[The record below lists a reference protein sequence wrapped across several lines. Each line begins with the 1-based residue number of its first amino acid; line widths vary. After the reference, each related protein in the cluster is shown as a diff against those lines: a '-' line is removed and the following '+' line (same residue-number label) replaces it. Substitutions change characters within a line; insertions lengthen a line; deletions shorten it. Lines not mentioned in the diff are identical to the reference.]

1 MKSKLKNNNIFIIAG
16 LIISFM
22 SCKDE
27 NVIHS
32 VNQQNLQS
40 SHDYLLFEKT
50 LFDIEREIEH
60 ALIATGTTKNLPM
73 YISLNADSTDQDTL
87 IINFGEENYLHLG
100 HLKRGEII
108 SIYNK
113 FIYNS
118 NSQIT
123 TTFNNFYINNNLIQ
137 GKMYLENNGSNQNGF
152 PEFSL
157 TVDSMSMYTN
167 NGSIDISNGNYI
179 KQLVSGYN
187 TQYQYL
193 DNIYKLTGNAQGNSS
208 NNNNFSLE
216 ISDSLNMN
224 LSCFES
230 SSCIIT
236 EGISRLIP
244 DGYEERIINYGD
256 SSCDCDINA
265 VIGEDIHPIIIN

>member
-27 NVIHS
+27 NVIYS
-32 VNQQNLQS
+32 LNQQNLQS

-118 NSQIT
+118 NAQIT

-216 ISDSLNMN
+216 ISNSLNMN

-236 EGISRLIP
+236 EGTSRLIP

>member
-1 MKSKLKNNNIFIIAG
+1 MNSKLKNNNIFIIAG

-60 ALIATGTTKNLPM
+60 ALIANGTTKNLPM

-123 TTFNNFYINNNLIQ
+123 TTFKNFYINNNLIQ

-152 PEFSL
+152 QEFSL

-167 NGSIDISNGNYI
+167 DGSIDISNGNYI

-236 EGISRLIP
+236 EGTSRLIP
-244 DGYEERIINYGD
+244 DGYEERIINYGNN
-256 SSCDCDINA
+256 SCDCDINA

>member
-236 EGISRLIP
+236 EGISKLIP
-244 DGYEERIINYGD
+244 DGYEERIINYGNN
-256 SSCDCDINA
+256 SCDCDINA

>member
-1 MKSKLKNNNIFIIAG
+1 MKSKLKNNILIVIA
-16 LIISFM
+16 LIISFV

-73 YISLNADSTDQDTL
+73 YISLNADSSDQDTL

-137 GKMYLENNGSNQNGF
+137 GKMYLENNESNQNGF

-216 ISDSLNMN
+216 ISNSLNMN

-236 EGISRLIP
+236 EGTSRLIP
-244 DGYEERIINYGD
+244 DGYEERIINYGNN
-256 SSCDCDINA
+256 SCDCDINA

>member
-1 MKSKLKNNNIFIIAG
+1 MKRKLKNNGIIIVSI

-32 VNQQNLQS
+32 VTQQNLQS
-40 SHDYLLFEKT
+40 SHDYVLFEKT

-60 ALIATGTTKNLPM
+60 ALIATGTTKNLPL

-118 NSQIT
+118 DAQIS

-137 GKMYLENNGSNQNGF
+137 GKMQLKNKGFNQNGF
-152 PEFSL
+152 SEFSL
-157 TVDSMSMYTN
+157 TIDSMSMFTN
-167 NGSIDISNGNYI
+167 NGSIDMLSGNYI
-179 KQLVSGYN
+179 KEMVSGNN

-193 DNIYKLTGNAQGNSS
+193 DNIYKVTGNALGNSS
-208 NNNNFSLE
+208 NNNNFSVE
-216 ISDSLNMN
+216 ISDSLNMI
-224 LSCFES
+224 LSCYES
-230 SSCIIT
+230 SSCVVT
-236 EGISRLIP
+236 GGTSKLIP

-256 SSCDCDINA
+256 NMCDCDVNA
-265 VIGEDIHPIIIN
+265 IIGEDVHPIIIN

>member
-1 MKSKLKNNNIFIIAG
+1 MKRKFKNNNIFIVIA

-27 NVIHS
+27 NVIQS

-50 LFDIEREIEH
+50 LLDIEREIEH

-73 YISLNADSTDQDTL
+73 YISLNTDSTDQDTL

-118 NSQIT
+118 NAQIA

-137 GKMYLENNGSNQNGF
+137 GKMFLENNGSNQNGF
-152 PEFSL
+152 QEFAL
-157 TVDSMSMYTN
+157 TVDSMSMYTK
-167 NGSIDISNGNYI
+167 NGSIDISSGNYI
-179 KQLVSGYN
+179 KELVSGNN

-193 DNIYKLTGNAQGNSS
+193 DNIYKVTGNALGNSS
-208 NNNNFSLE
+208 NNNNFSIE

-230 SSCIIT
+230 SSCVIT
-236 EGISRLIP
+236 GGTARLIP
-244 DGYEERIINYGD
+244 NGYEERIINYGD
-256 SSCDCDINA
+256 NTCDCDVNA
-265 VIGEDIHPIIIN
+265 IIGEDVHPIIIN

>member
-236 EGISRLIP
+236 EGTSRLIP
-244 DGYEERIINYGD
+244 DGYEERIINYGNN
-256 SSCDCDINA
+256 SCDCDINA
-265 VIGEDIHPIIIN
+265 VIGEDLHPIIIN

>member
-1 MKSKLKNNNIFIIAG
+1 MKSKLKNNILIVIV
-16 LIISFM
+16 LIISFV

-236 EGISRLIP
+236 EGTSRLIP
-244 DGYEERIINYGD
+244 DGYEERIINYGNN
-256 SSCDCDINA
+256 SCDCDINA

>member
-1 MKSKLKNNNIFIIAG
+1 MKRKLTNNSILIVSI
-16 LIISFM
+16 LIISFI

-40 SHDYLLFEKT
+40 SHDYVLFEKT

-60 ALIATGTTKNLPM
+60 ALIATGTTKNLPL
-73 YISLNADSTDQDTL
+73 YFLLNVDSTDQDTL

-108 SIYNK
+108 SIYNN

-118 NSQIT
+118 DAQIS

-137 GKMYLENNGSNQNGF
+137 GKMQLTNNGFNQNGF
-152 PEFSL
+152 SEFSL
-157 TVDSMSMYTN
+157 TIDSMSMFTN
-167 NGSIDISNGNYI
+167 NGSIDMLSGNYI
-179 KQLVSGYN
+179 KEMVSGNN

-193 DNIYKLTGNAQGNSS
+193 DNIYKVTGNALGNSS
-208 NNNNFSLE
+208 NNNNFSVE
-216 ISDSLNMN
+216 ISESLNMN

-230 SSCIIT
+230 SSCIVT
-236 EGISRLIP
+236 GGTSKLIP

-256 SSCDCDINA
+256 NKCDCDVNA
-265 VIGEDIHPIIIN
+265 IIGEDVHPIIIN

>member
-1 MKSKLKNNNIFIIAG
+1 MKSKLKNNNILIIAG

-100 HLKRGEII
+100 HLKKGEII

-236 EGISRLIP
+236 EGTSRLIP
-244 DGYEERIINYGD
+244 DGYEERIINYGNN
-256 SSCDCDINA
+256 SCDCDINA
-265 VIGEDIHPIIIN
+265 FIGEDIHPIIIN

>member
-60 ALIATGTTKNLPM
+60 AFIATGTTKNLPM

-152 PEFSL
+152 QEFSL

-236 EGISRLIP
+236 EGTSRLIP
-244 DGYEERIINYGD
+244 DGYEERIINYGNN
-256 SSCDCDINA
+256 SCDCDINA

>member
-1 MKSKLKNNNIFIIAG
+1 MKRKLKNNGILIVSI

-40 SHDYLLFEKT
+40 SHDYVLFEKT

-60 ALIATGTTKNLPM
+60 ALIATGTTKNLPL

-108 SIYNK
+108 SIYNN

-118 NSQIT
+118 DAQIS

-137 GKMYLENNGSNQNGF
+137 GKMQLKNNGFNQNGF
-152 PEFSL
+152 SEFSL
-157 TVDSMSMYTN
+157 TIDSMSMFTN
-167 NGSIDISNGNYI
+167 NGSINMLSGNYI
-179 KQLVSGYN
+179 KEMVSGNN

-193 DNIYKLTGNAQGNSS
+193 DNIYKVTGNALGNSS
-208 NNNNFSLE
+208 NNNNFSVE

-230 SSCIIT
+230 SSCIVA
-236 EGISRLIP
+236 GGASKLIP

-256 SSCDCDINA
+256 NTCDCDVNA
-265 VIGEDIHPIIIN
+265 IIGEDVHPIIIN

>member
-137 GKMYLENNGSNQNGF
+137 GKMYLENSGSNQNGF

-157 TVDSMSMYTN
+157 TVDSMSIYTN

-236 EGISRLIP
+236 EGTSRLIP
-244 DGYEERIINYGD
+244 DGYEERIINYGNN
-256 SSCDCDINA
+256 SCDCDINA

>member
-1 MKSKLKNNNIFIIAG
+1 MKSKLKNNNILIIAG

-137 GKMYLENNGSNQNGF
+137 GKMFLENNGSNQNGF

-167 NGSIDISNGNYI
+167 NGSIDISSGNYI

-236 EGISRLIP
+236 EGTSRLIP
-244 DGYEERIINYGD
+244 DGYEERIINYGNN
-256 SSCDCDINA
+256 SCDCDINA
-265 VIGEDIHPIIIN
+265 FIGEDIHPIIIN

>member
-118 NSQIT
+118 NAQIT

-137 GKMYLENNGSNQNGF
+137 GKMFLENNGSNQNGF

-167 NGSIDISNGNYI
+167 NGSIDISSGNYI
-179 KQLVSGYN
+179 KELVNGYN

-224 LSCFES
+224 LSCFEI

-236 EGISRLIP
+236 GGTSILIP

-256 SSCDCDINA
+256 NSCDCDINA

>member
-22 SCKDE
+22 SCNDE

-118 NSQIT
+118 NAQIT

-179 KQLVSGYN
+179 KQLISGYN

-216 ISDSLNMN
+216 ISNSLNMN

-236 EGISRLIP
+236 EGTSRLIP

>member
-1 MKSKLKNNNIFIIAG
+1 MKRKLKNNGILIVSI
-16 LIISFM
+16 LIISFI

-40 SHDYLLFEKT
+40 SHDYVLFEKT

-60 ALIATGTTKNLPM
+60 ALIATGTTKNLPL
-73 YISLNADSTDQDTL
+73 YFSLNVDSTDQDTL

-108 SIYNK
+108 SIYNN

-118 NSQIT
+118 DAQIS

-137 GKMYLENNGSNQNGF
+137 GKMQLTNNGFNQNGF
-152 PEFSL
+152 SEFSL
-157 TVDSMSMYTN
+157 TIDSMSMFTN
-167 NGSIDISNGNYI
+167 NGSIDMLSVNYI
-179 KQLVSGYN
+179 KEMVSGNN

-193 DNIYKLTGNAQGNSS
+193 DNIYKVTGNALGNSS
-208 NNNNFSLE
+208 NNNNFSVE

-230 SSCIIT
+230 SSCIVT
-236 EGISRLIP
+236 GGASKLIP

-256 SSCDCDINA
+256 NKCDCDVNA
-265 VIGEDIHPIIIN
+265 IIGEDVHPIIIN

>member
-50 LFDIEREIEH
+50 LFNIEREIEH

-118 NSQIT
+118 NAQIT

-216 ISDSLNMN
+216 ISNSLNMN

-244 DGYEERIINYGD
+244 DGYEERIINYGNN
-256 SSCDCDINA
+256 SCDCDINA

>member
-1 MKSKLKNNNIFIIAG
+1 MKSKLKNNILIVIA
-16 LIISFM
+16 LIISFV

-236 EGISRLIP
+236 EGTSRLIP

>member
-152 PEFSL
+152 LEFSL

-236 EGISRLIP
+236 EGTSKLIP
-244 DGYEERIINYGD
+244 DGYEERIINYGNN
-256 SSCDCDINA
+256 SCDCDINA
-265 VIGEDIHPIIIN
+265 FIGEDIHPIIIN

>member
-1 MKSKLKNNNIFIIAG
+1 MKRKLKNNGILIVSI

-40 SHDYLLFEKT
+40 SHDYVLFEKT

-60 ALIATGTTKNLPM
+60 ALIATGTTKNLPL
-73 YISLNADSTDQDTL
+73 YISLNVDSTDQDTL

-108 SIYNK
+108 SIYNN

-118 NSQIT
+118 DAQIS

-137 GKMYLENNGSNQNGF
+137 GKMQLTNNGFNQNGF
-152 PEFSL
+152 SEFSL
-157 TVDSMSMYTN
+157 TIDSMSMFTN
-167 NGSIDISNGNYI
+167 NGSIDMLSGNYI
-179 KQLVSGYN
+179 KEMVSGNN

-193 DNIYKLTGNAQGNSS
+193 DNIYKVTGNALGNSS
-208 NNNNFSLE
+208 NNNNFSVE

-230 SSCIIT
+230 SSCIVT
-236 EGISRLIP
+236 GGTSKLIP

-256 SSCDCDINA
+256 NKCECDVNA
-265 VIGEDIHPIIIN
+265 IIGEDVHPIIIN

>member
-22 SCKDE
+22 SCNDE

-118 NSQIT
+118 NAQIT

-157 TVDSMSMYTN
+157 TVDSMSIYTN
-167 NGSIDISNGNYI
+167 NGSIDISSGNYI
-179 KQLVSGYN
+179 KELVNGYN

-216 ISDSLNMN
+216 ISNSLSMS

-236 EGISRLIP
+236 EGTSILIP

-256 SSCDCDINA
+256 NSCDCDINA
-265 VIGEDIHPIIIN
+265 IIGEDTHPIIVN

>member
-1 MKSKLKNNNIFIIAG
+1 MKRKLKNNCILIISI
-16 LIISFM
+16 LIISFT

-40 SHDYLLFEKT
+40 SHDYVLFEKT

-60 ALIATGTTKNLPM
+60 ALIATGTTKNLPL
-73 YISLNADSTDQDTL
+73 YISLNVDSTDQDTL

-108 SIYNK
+108 SIYNN

-118 NSQIT
+118 DAQIS

-137 GKMYLENNGSNQNGF
+137 GKMQLTNNGFNQNGF
-152 PEFSL
+152 SEFSL
-157 TVDSMSMYTN
+157 TIDSMSMFTN
-167 NGSIDISNGNYI
+167 NGSIDMLSGNYI
-179 KQLVSGYN
+179 KEMVSGNN

-193 DNIYKLTGNAQGNSS
+193 DNIYKVTGNALGNSS
-208 NNNNFSLE
+208 NNNNFSVE

-230 SSCIIT
+230 SSCIVT
-236 EGISRLIP
+236 GGTSKLIP

-256 SSCDCDINA
+256 NKCDCDVNA
-265 VIGEDIHPIIIN
+265 IIREDVHPIIIN

>member
-118 NSQIT
+118 NSVSYT
-123 TTFNNFYINNNLIQ
+123 H
-137 GKMYLENNGSNQNGF
+137 
-152 PEFSL
+152 L
-157 TVDSMSMYTN
+157 TLPT
-167 NGSIDISNGNYI
+167 
-179 KQLVSGYN
+179 K
-187 TQYQYL
+187 
-193 DNIYKLTGNAQGNSS
+193 A
-208 NNNNFSLE
+208 
-216 ISDSLNMN
+216 
-224 LSCFES
+224 
-230 SSCIIT
+230 
-236 EGISRLIP
+236 
-244 DGYEERIINYGD
+244 
-256 SSCDCDINA
+256 
-265 VIGEDIHPIIIN
+265 

>member
-60 ALIATGTTKNLPM
+60 ALISTGTTKNLPM

-137 GKMYLENNGSNQNGF
+137 GKMYLENNGSNQNGY

-167 NGSIDISNGNYI
+167 NGSIDISSGNYI
-179 KQLVSGYN
+179 KQMVNGYN

-230 SSCIIT
+230 NSCIIT
-236 EGISRLIP
+236 EGTSRLIP
-244 DGYEERIINYGD
+244 DGYEERIINYGNN
-256 SSCDCDINA
+256 SCDCDINA

>member
-1 MKSKLKNNNIFIIAG
+1 MKSKLKNNNIFIIVG

-118 NSQIT
+118 NAQIT

-236 EGISRLIP
+236 EGTSRLIP
-244 DGYEERIINYGD
+244 DGYEERIINYGNN
-256 SSCDCDINA
+256 SCDCDINA

>member
-100 HLKRGEII
+100 NLKRGEII

-216 ISDSLNMN
+216 ISESLNMN

-236 EGISRLIP
+236 EGTSRLIP
-244 DGYEERIINYGD
+244 DGYEERIINYENN
-256 SSCDCDINA
+256 SCDCDINA

>member
-1 MKSKLKNNNIFIIAG
+1 MKRKLKNNNIFIVIA

-27 NVIHS
+27 NVIQS

-40 SHDYLLFEKT
+40 SHDYILFEKN
-50 LFDIEREIEH
+50 LLDIEREIEH

-73 YISLNADSTDQDTL
+73 YISLNTDSTDQDTL

-118 NSQIT
+118 NAQIT

-137 GKMYLENNGSNQNGF
+137 GKMQLKNNGSNQNGF
-152 PEFSL
+152 QEFAL

-167 NGSIDISNGNYI
+167 NGSIDISSGNYI
-179 KQLVSGYN
+179 KELVSGNN

-208 NNNNFSLE
+208 NNNNFSIE
-216 ISDSLNMN
+216 ISDSLNIN

-230 SSCIIT
+230 SSCVIT
-236 EGISRLIP
+236 GGTSKLTT
-244 DGYEERIINYGD
+244 DGYEDRIINYGD
-256 SSCDCDINA
+256 NTCDCDVNA
-265 VIGEDIHPIIIN
+265 IIGEDVHPIIIY

>member
-1 MKSKLKNNNIFIIAG
+1 MKRKLTNNSILIVSI

-40 SHDYLLFEKT
+40 SHDYVLFEKT

-60 ALIATGTTKNLPM
+60 ALIATGTTKNLPL
-73 YISLNADSTDQDTL
+73 YFSLNVDSTDQDTL

-108 SIYNK
+108 SIYNN

-118 NSQIT
+118 DAQIS

-137 GKMYLENNGSNQNGF
+137 GKMQLTNNGFNQNGF
-152 PEFSL
+152 SEFSL
-157 TVDSMSMYTN
+157 TIDSMSMFTN
-167 NGSIDISNGNYI
+167 NGSIDMLSGNYI
-179 KQLVSGYN
+179 KEMVSGNN

-193 DNIYKLTGNAQGNSS
+193 DNIYKVTGNALGNSS
-208 NNNNFSLE
+208 NNNNFSVE

-230 SSCIIT
+230 SSCIVT
-236 EGISRLIP
+236 GGTSKLIP

-256 SSCDCDINA
+256 NKCDCDVNA
-265 VIGEDIHPIIIN
+265 IIGEDVHPIIIN

>member
-1 MKSKLKNNNIFIIAG
+1 MKRKLTNNSILIVSI
-16 LIISFM
+16 LIISFI

-40 SHDYLLFEKT
+40 SHDYVLFEKT

-60 ALIATGTTKNLPM
+60 ALIATGTTKNLPL
-73 YISLNADSTDQDTL
+73 YISLNVDSTDQDTL

-108 SIYNK
+108 SIYNN

-118 NSQIT
+118 DAQIS

-137 GKMYLENNGSNQNGF
+137 GKMQLTNNGFNQNGF
-152 PEFSL
+152 SEFSL
-157 TVDSMSMYTN
+157 TIDSMSMFTN
-167 NGSIDISNGNYI
+167 NGSIDMLSGNYI
-179 KQLVSGYN
+179 KEMVSGNN

-193 DNIYKLTGNAQGNSS
+193 DNIYKVTGNALGNSS
-208 NNNNFSLE
+208 NNNNFSVE

-230 SSCIIT
+230 SSCIVT
-236 EGISRLIP
+236 GGASKLIP

-256 SSCDCDINA
+256 NKCDCDVNA
-265 VIGEDIHPIIIN
+265 IIGEDVHPIIIN

>member
-16 LIISFM
+16 LIISLM

-236 EGISRLIP
+236 EGISKLIP
-244 DGYEERIINYGD
+244 DGYEERIINYGNN
-256 SSCDCDINA
+256 SCDCDINA

>member
-1 MKSKLKNNNIFIIAG
+1 MKSKLKNNILIVIA
-16 LIISFM
+16 LIISFV

-73 YISLNADSTDQDTL
+73 YISLNSDSTDQDTL

-224 LSCFES
+224 LSCFET

-236 EGISRLIP
+236 EGTSRLIP
-244 DGYEERIINYGD
+244 DGYEERIINYGNN
-256 SSCDCDINA
+256 SCDCGINA

>member
-50 LFDIEREIEH
+50 LFNIEREIEH

-118 NSQIT
+118 NAQIT
-123 TTFNNFYINNNLIQ
+123 TTFNNFYINNNLVQ
-137 GKMYLENNGSNQNGF
+137 GKMFLENNGFNQNGF

-230 SSCIIT
+230 SNCIIT
-236 EGISRLIP
+236 EGTSRLIP
-244 DGYEERIINYGD
+244 DGYEERIINYGNN
-256 SSCDCDINA
+256 SCDCDINA

>member
-1 MKSKLKNNNIFIIAG
+1 MKGKLKNNNIFIIAG

-224 LSCFES
+224 LSCFEI

-236 EGISRLIP
+236 EGTSRLIP
-244 DGYEERIINYGD
+244 DGYEERIINYGNN
-256 SSCDCDINA
+256 SCDCDINA

>member
-22 SCKDE
+22 SCNDE

-118 NSQIT
+118 NAQIT

-167 NGSIDISNGNYI
+167 NGSIDISSGNYI
-179 KQLVSGYN
+179 KELVNGYN

-208 NNNNFSLE
+208 NNNNFNLE
-216 ISDSLNMN
+216 ISNSLSMN

-236 EGISRLIP
+236 EGISILIP

-256 SSCDCDINA
+256 NSCDCDINA
-265 VIGEDIHPIIIN
+265 IIGEDTHPIIVN

>member
-118 NSQIT
+118 NAQIT

-137 GKMYLENNGSNQNGF
+137 GKMFLENNGSNQNGF

-216 ISDSLNMN
+216 ISNSLNMN

-236 EGISRLIP
+236 EGTSRLIP
-244 DGYEERIINYGD
+244 DGYEERIINYGNN
-256 SSCDCDINA
+256 SCDCDINA

>member
-152 PEFSL
+152 QEFSL

-236 EGISRLIP
+236 EGTSRLIP
-244 DGYEERIINYGD
+244 DGYEERIINYGNN
-256 SSCDCDINA
+256 SCDCDINA

>member
-1 MKSKLKNNNIFIIAG
+1 MKSKLKNNILIVIA
-16 LIISFM
+16 LIISFV

-118 NSQIT
+118 NAQIT

-236 EGISRLIP
+236 EGTSRLIP
-244 DGYEERIINYGD
+244 DGYEERIINYGNN
-256 SSCDCDINA
+256 SCDCDINA

>member
-118 NSQIT
+118 NAQIT

-216 ISDSLNMN
+216 ISNSLNMN

-236 EGISRLIP
+236 EGTSRLIP
-244 DGYEERIINYGD
+244 DGYEERIINYGNN
-256 SSCDCDINA
+256 SCDCDINA
-265 VIGEDIHPIIIN
+265 FIGEDIHPIIIN